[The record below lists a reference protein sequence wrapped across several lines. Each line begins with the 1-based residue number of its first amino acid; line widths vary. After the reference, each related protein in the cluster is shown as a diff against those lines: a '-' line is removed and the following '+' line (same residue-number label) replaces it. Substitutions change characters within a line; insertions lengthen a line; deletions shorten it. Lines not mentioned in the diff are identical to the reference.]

1 LVNKWSHLHIMAIL
15 TTLYPIIED
24 DAAWGL
30 EQIEDCKIQINNLK
44 IAIQNYYNNGID
56 SYSIDTG
63 QTKQSRKSIGT
74 LQKDLFQ
81 FVNYLKEL
89 ELHYGV
95 RSGTIQ
101 VRSSCYVHDEDTAI

>member
-1 LVNKWSHLHIMAIL
+1 MAIL
-15 TTLYPIIED
+15 TSNYPTIGD
-24 DAAWGL
+24 DLSWGL

-44 IAIQNYYNNGID
+44 IAIQNYYNNGVD

-63 QTKQSRKSIGT
+63 QTKQSRKSIST

-81 FVNYLKEL
+81 YVNWLQEL
-89 ELHYGV
+89 QLHYGV

-101 VRSSCYVHDEDTAI
+101 VRPSCYVHDEDTAI